1 MKVAA
6 LIRDRP
12 HTRYFVNQIHEAHE
26 LSLVVVEAPGSTKR
40 LSSILKKRGVR
51 GLAETIVRRSASRER
66 MRRLSDTFGEE
77 WKRINPAIPVLI
89 ADSINAPEVRDRLH
103 ALAPDLLLD
112 HGTSIVGDHVLD
124 TAGLALN
131 LHWGLSPYYKGVA
144 CTEWALLNWDPYNIG
159 VTIHVLSK
167 HIDGGHIVAQERVEV
182 KPGNR
187 VEDINHRITATGTQL
202 VKRIIAQ
209 LRNGEIPDCV
219 PQRSGEGQLF
229 LKMHFSKHLQD
240 QIRYIE
246 NQGIIEHMLARPSR
260 KERLPIIQLSKHPEQ
275 LA

>member
-26 LSLVVVEAPGSTKR
+26 LSLVVVEASRSTKK
-40 LSSILKKRGVR
+40 LSSTLKKQGVR
-51 GLAETIVRRSASRER
+51 GLAQTVIRRYASHER
-66 MRRLSDTFGEE
+66 IRRLNGTFGEE
-77 WKRINPAIPVLI
+77 WKRINPALPVLVV
-89 ADSINAPEVRDRLH
+89 DSINAPEVYDRLR

-112 HGTSIVGDHVLD
+112 HGTSIVEDRVLD

-167 HIDGGHIVAQERVEV
+167 HIDGGHIVAQEHVEV
-182 KPGNR
+182 KPGDR
-187 VEDINHRITATGTQL
+187 VEDINHRITAAGTQL

-209 LRNGEIPDCV
+209 LRDGEVLDYV
-219 PQRSGEGQLF
+219 PQRSGEGQLY

-246 NQGIIEHMLARPSR
+246 HQGLVEHMLAKPSR
-260 KERLPIIQLSKHPEQ
+260 KERLPIVRLGKKPE
-275 LA
+275 LLV

>member
-26 LSLVVVEAPGSTKR
+26 LSLVVVEAPRSSKK
-40 LSSILKKRGVR
+40 LSSILKKKGVR
-51 GLAETIVRRSASRER
+51 GLAQTIIRRYASRER
-66 MRRLSDTFGEE
+66 VRRLNDVFGES
-77 WKRINPAIPVLI
+77 WKRISPAIPVLM
-89 ADSINAPEVRDRLH
+89 ADSVNDSDVHDRLRV
-103 ALAPDLLLD
+103 LAPDLLLD
-112 HGTSIVGDHVLD
+112 HGTSIVQDRILD

-159 VTIHVLSK
+159 VTVHVLSK
-167 HIDGGHIVAQERVEV
+167 HIDGGHIVAQEHVEV
-182 KPGNR
+182 RPGDR
-187 VEDINHRITATGTQL
+187 VEDINHRITAAGTQL
-202 VKRIIAQ
+202 VKRIVAQ
-209 LRNGEIPDCV
+209 LRDGQALVHV

-240 QIRYIE
+240 QVRYIE
-246 NQGIIEHMLARPSR
+246 RHGLVGRMLAKPSR
-260 KERLPIIQLSKHPEQ
+260 KERLPIVSLSRGPEQ